1 MSLSIGLFSLERM
14 YMSLYFVRHGQT
26 DWNQQGK
33 LQGRSDIP
41 LNAIGIQQAK
51 DTSRLLKDVSIEKI
65 FCSPLTR
72 AMQTAAILQEVTKCD
87 IVYDDRLK
95 DRCFGDLE
103 GKKMNTITTYL
114 WDFQALPCPHAEAM
128 DAFFQRVQEF
138 LKEITTDL
146 RTHDYLIVAHGGV
159 YLPVH
164 EYFKGLQREQD
175 LMKIVPKNCTLTKF
189 DASLSILV

>member
-1 MSLSIGLFSLERM
+1 
-14 YMSLYFVRHGQT
+14 MSLYFVRHGQT

-95 DRCFGDLE
+95 ERCFGDLE
-103 GKKMNTITTYL
+103 GKKMNTITTYQMCIR
-114 WDFQALPCPHAEAM
+114 DRPDCQ
-128 DAFFQRVQEF
+128 QRSLFIRF
-138 LKEITTDL
+138 L
-146 RTHDYLIVAHGGV
+146 
-159 YLPVH
+159 
-164 EYFKGLQREQD
+164 
-175 LMKIVPKNCTLTKF
+175 
-189 DASLSILV
+189 

>member
-1 MSLSIGLFSLERM
+1 
-14 YMSLYFVRHGQT
+14 MSLYFVRHGQT

-95 DRCFGDLE
+95 ERCFGDLE

-114 WDFQALPCPHAEAM
+114 WDFQELH
-128 DAFFQRVQEF
+128 
-138 LKEITTDL
+138 
-146 RTHDYLIVAHGGV
+146 
-159 YLPVH
+159 
-164 EYFKGLQREQD
+164 
-175 LMKIVPKNCTLTKF
+175 
-189 DASLSILV
+189 

>member
-1 MSLSIGLFSLERM
+1 M
-14 YMSLYFVRHGQT
+14 
-26 DWNQQGK
+26 
-33 LQGRSDIP
+33 
-41 LNAIGIQQAK
+41 
-51 DTSRLLKDVSIEKI
+51 
-65 FCSPLTR
+65 
-72 AMQTAAILQEVTKCD
+72 QEVTKCD

-95 DRCFGDLE
+95 ERCFGDLE